1 MITISTTTDEESK
14 SFLETE
20 WQHADMEHY
29 GPEVKWQE
37 ENFMFKATDEHHKIR
52 GIIKGKYSMGVV
64 DVNDVIVDH
73 TQRRS
78 GIGKQLI
85 EYVEQFAR
93 EKKAHKIWFHTGK
106 GWVLVIQS
114 DQAHT
119 GLSLLYFQPRGLHDL
134 VSLGLGHWY
143 LLPPRLN
150 QRLLLISFQT
160 S

>member
-106 GWVLVIQS
+106 GWVAETFYTILGYIKVGELKNHYHGHDFVIFEK
-114 DQAHT
+114 
-119 GLSLLYFQPRGLHDL
+119 LLH
-134 VSLGLGHWY
+134 
-143 LLPPRLN
+143 
-150 QRLLLISFQT
+150 
-160 S
+160 